1 MLDFAD
7 GIESKNYGLKKTS
20 DLLTLWDSLKILL
33 PLAVIACALSFH
45 IWVRS
50 KSIQVGYQNQQLI
63 SQEAGM
69 LNDQKQL
76 ILEEQTIKDPKSLE
90 ILALGELNM
99 IIPPADRIIM
109 SAPSQEQNMEDSEDL
124 ALGNLA
130 NPSETKVPSAF
141 N

>member
-20 DLLTLWDSLKILL
+20 DLSTLWDSLKILL

>member
-7 GIESKNYGLKKTS
+7 GIESKNYGLRKTS

-50 KSIQVGYQNQQLI
+50 KSIQVGYQNQQLT
-63 SQEAGM
+63 SQEVDL
-69 LNDQKQL
+69 LNDQRQL
-76 ILEEQTIKDPKSLE
+76 VLEEQTIIDPKALE
-90 ILALGELNM
+90 IAALGELNM
-99 IIPPADRIIM
+99 IIPAADRIIM
-109 SAPSQEQNMEDSEDL
+109 PTPPQEQNMGNSEAL

-130 NPSETKVPSAF
+130 EASGTNVPSAF

>member
-20 DLLTLWDSLKILL
+20 DLSTLWDSLKILL

-63 SQEAGM
+63 NQERD
-69 LNDQKQL
+69 LSNDQKQL

-90 ILALGELNM
+90 IIALGELNM
-99 IIPPADRIIM
+99 IIPPADRIII
-109 SAPSQEQNMEDSEDL
+109 STPPQEQNMGDSEAL
-124 ALGNLA
+124 ALGNLSEASGA
-130 NPSETKVPSAF
+130 NVPSAF